1 MEFTI
6 KNYERLL
13 ALAKNRFQFVNFYSD
28 FDKSECQM
36 ILRHDV
42 DFSPYDA
49 LKIAE
54 LEAKLNIHST
64 FFFQVTSIYYSIL
77 EVEIKNIIRLISSL
91 GHEIGLHF
99 DLSVYNEKSL
109 SGIKNKFDFEKNIL
123 SEISNSQIKIFSL
136 HNPTTIKNI
145 KFDKIKYFNCF
156 NASSPKILEKFKYC
170 SDSNGYWRFES
181 LEELINDNTIQNL
194 YVLIHPVWWQN
205 KEYSPRKKI
214 LNTIKLRSKSAIM
227 FYDNLLKTNLR
238 KNIN

>member
-1 MEFTI
+1 MNFTR
-6 KNYERLL
+6 KNYEELL
-13 ALAKNRFQFVNFYSD
+13 VLAKNRFNFINFHSD
-28 FDKSECQM
+28 FDKSECQI

-54 LEAKLNIHST
+54 LEAKHKIHST
-64 FFFQVTSIYYSIL
+64 FFFQITSIYYSIL
-77 EVEIKNIIRLISSL
+77 EVEIKNIIRLISNL

-99 DLSVYNEKSL
+99 DLNVYNTESF
-109 SGIKNKFDFEKNIL
+109 SRIRDKFEFEKNIL

-136 HNPTTIKNI
+136 HNPTTIENI
-145 KFDKIKYFNCF
+145 KFDKIKYFNCL

-181 LEELINDNTIQNL
+181 FEELLKDNAIKKI
-194 YVLIHPVWWQN
+194 YVLIHPVWWQK

-214 LNTIKLRSKSAIM
+214 LNIIKSRSKSAIM
-227 FYDNLLKTNLR
+227 FYGDLLKKNFR